1 MFDSIAVLLF
11 VNMKVDTG
19 EIPINTKENIRKK
32 DPINHSDTEM
42 GTLSLGVLP
51 NVFSDKIREIEFD
64 RIANSH
70 LILKKDRFISRPMT
84 EPSFNFN

>member
-1 MFDSIAVLLF
+1 MTWTAFAILA
-11 VNMKVDTG
+11 M
-19 EIPINTKENIRKK
+19 
-32 DPINHSDTEM
+32 
-42 GTLSLGVLP
+42 
-51 NVFSDKIREIEFD
+51 FSDKIREIEFD

>member
-32 DPINHSDTEM
+32 DPISHSDTEM
-42 GTLSLGVLP
+42 GTLSIWVYSP
-51 NVFSDKIREIEFD
+51 TFFQTKSAK
-64 RIANSH
+64 
-70 LILKKDRFISRPMT
+70 
-84 EPSFNFN
+84 